1 MSTFFPRFPEGD
13 FVPLFRLLDDY
24 DTHRSSTSGNRS
36 TGSHNHTNA
45 THATRAFQPKFD
57 VKEDK
62 ESYIL
67 HGELPG
73 IAQKDVDVQFTDA
86 QTLVI
91 KGRVEREFHAGSP
104 PAGAIEGNEQ
114 KSIEGGN
121 QKEGESGQ
129 SRKATVEDANEE
141 GKGKEADSSNV
152 NGGKKQLVQQQKK
165 QQPQHKYW
173 VTERT
178 VGEFHRA
185 FTFPGRVDQD
195 GVKASLK
202 NGILT
207 VVVPKAVT
215 KESRKITIESED

>member
-1 MSTFFPRFPEGD
+1 MSSFFPRFPEGD

-24 DTHRSSTSGNRS
+24 DTHRSSTAGGHSNRS
-36 TGSHNHTNA
+36 
-45 THATRAFQPKFD
+45 HAVRGFQPKFD

-62 ESYIL
+62 DSYIL

-73 IAQKDVDVQFTDA
+73 IAQKDMDIQFTDT
-86 QTLVI
+86 QTLVV
-91 KGRVEREFHAGSP
+91 KGRIEREYHAGNV
-104 PAGAIEGNEQ
+104 PAGVIEGSEGQ
-114 KSIEGGN
+114 KGIE
-121 QKEGESGQ
+121 EGKDSHQ
-129 SRKATVEDANEE
+129 YHKATVEDANEGSKGEE
-141 GKGKEADSSNV
+141 GKGEEAEASNSNGSS
-152 NGGKKQLVQQQKK
+152 KQVVQHQQKK

-185 FTFPGRVDQD
+185 FSFPGRVDQD

-207 VVVPKAVT
+207 VVVPKAVA
-215 KESRKITIESED
+215 KESRKIAIE